1 MRNSCIVLI
10 LTAMQVSPPT
20 AVTTVDLAES
30 LLALW
35 KFVAREAGGEFA
47 ELLDE
52 LDLSLAQV
60 KTLETLTAHPA
71 SPSVKELSESLG
83 CSLANSSRA
92 VDALVRR
99 GLLERRED
107 AADRRVKRLTISDA
121 GREAIARIDEL
132 RLRGLQ
138 QYAATLTDDQR
149 ERLAAALTG
158 LPAA

>member
-1 MRNSCIVLI
+1 
-10 LTAMQVSPPT
+10 MQASPVASDST
-20 AVTTVDLAES
+20 GQLAES

-47 ELLDE
+47 ELLEE
-52 LDLSLAQV
+52 LDLSLAQL
-60 KTLETLTAHPA
+60 KTLETMTAHPS

-107 AADRRVKRLTISDA
+107 EFDRRVKRLTISTA
-121 GREAIARIDEL
+121 GRDAMTRIDAV
-132 RLRGLQ
+132 RLGALE
-138 QYAATLTDDQR
+138 QYTATLTGDQR
-149 ERLAAALTG
+149 VRLTSALAG

>member
-1 MRNSCIVLI
+1 
-10 LTAMQVSPPT
+10 MQVSAPAPSTT
-20 AVTTVDLAES
+20 ADLAEQ

-35 KFVAREAGGEFA
+35 KYVAREAGGQFA
-47 ELLDE
+47 DLLEELE
-52 LDLSLAQV
+52 LSLAQV
-60 KTLETLTAHPA
+60 KTLETLIAHGTE
-71 SPSVKELSESLG
+71 PSVKELSESLG

-107 AADRRVKRLTISDA
+107 EADRRVKRLTVTDA
-121 GREAIARIDEL
+121 GREAIARIDAL
-132 RLRGLQ
+132 RLRGLE

-149 ERLAAALTG
+149 DRLAGALTG

>member
-1 MRNSCIVLI
+1 
-10 LTAMQVSPPT
+10 MQVSPPAAPSST
-20 AVTTVDLAES
+20 ELAGS

-35 KFVAREAGGEFA
+35 KFVAREAGGQFA
-47 ELLDE
+47 DLLED
-52 LDLSLAQV
+52 LDLSLAQL

-71 SPSVKELSESLG
+71 APSVKELSESLG

-107 AADRRVKRLTISDA
+107 EADRRVKRLTITAA
-121 GREAIARIDEL
+121 GVDAIARIDAL
-132 RLRGLQ
+132 RLRGLE

-149 ERLAAALTG
+149 ERLAGALTG

>member
-1 MRNSCIVLI
+1 
-10 LTAMQVSPPT
+10 MQVSVSSPAPT
-20 AVTTVDLAES
+20 TDLAER

-35 KFVAREAGGEFA
+35 KFVARQAGGEFA
-47 ELLDE
+47 DLLDE
-52 LDLSLAQV
+52 LDLSLAQL
-60 KTLETLTAHPA
+60 KTLETLAAHGA
-71 SPSVKELSESLG
+71 APSVKELSEALG

-107 AADRRVKRLTISDA
+107 AADRRVKRLTMTAA
-121 GREAIARIDEL
+121 GTATLARIDAL

-138 QYAATLTDDQR
+138 QYAATLTAAQR

-158 LPAA
+158 LPSA